1 MHSRKTGD
9 CGSRPF
15 LYFRVRT
22 TVEKRRTLWYYY
34 YKYIFQDGFMNIAI
48 CDDEQA
54 QLDFLCACVKNWGE
68 KRKTACNVSAFQSA
82 NALWME
88 YEKERYDLALLDIQM
103 PGQSGMELA
112 AELRR
117 RNDDIGIIFITGIVD
132 QMAQG
137 YDVDAIHYL
146 LKPVAEPKLF
156 DVLDRAL
163 TRMGTQEKKLLFKG
177 KGDEIVAVPEHEV
190 EYLEARSHDTLLAC
204 TGGDFQLPVS
214 FGEAV
219 STLPSGSFIKCHR
232 SYVVNL
238 RAVRRIGKYEI
249 ALDSGRAIPV
259 SRRLYGDVN
268 RAFIAFYKNG
278 GDRS

>member
-1 MHSRKTGD
+1 
-9 CGSRPF
+9 
-15 LYFRVRT
+15 
-22 TVEKRRTLWYYY
+22 
-34 YKYIFQDGFMNIAI
+34 MNVAI

-54 QLDFLCACVKNWGE
+54 QLDFLCTCVKRWSE
-68 KRKTACNVSAFQSA
+68 KRKIDCSISAFQSA

-112 AELRR
+112 AELRS

-146 LKPVAEPKLF
+146 LKPVEESKLF

-190 EYLEARSHDTLLAC
+190 EYLEARSHDTLLAY

-249 ALDSGRAIPV
+249 ALDSGRVIPV
-259 SRRLYGDVN
+259 SRRIYGDVN

>member
-1 MHSRKTGD
+1 
-9 CGSRPF
+9 
-15 LYFRVRT
+15 
-22 TVEKRRTLWYYY
+22 
-34 YKYIFQDGFMNIAI
+34 MNIAI

-68 KRKTACNVSAFQSA
+68 KRKIDCSVSAFQSA

-88 YEKERYDLALLDIQM
+88 YETERYDLALLDIQM

-117 RNDDIGIIFITGIVD
+117 RNDDIGIIFITGIAD

-156 DVLDRAL
+156 EVLDRAL
-163 TRMGTQEKKLLFKG
+163 ARMGVQEKKLLFKG
-177 KGDEIVAVPEHEV
+177 KGDETVAVPEHEV
-190 EYLEARSHDTLLAC
+190 EYLEARSHDTILAC
-204 TGGDFQLPVS
+204 AGGDFQLPVS

-219 STLPSGSFIKCHR
+219 SALPAGHFIKCHR

-238 RAVRRIGKYEI
+238 RAIRRIGKYEI
-249 ALDSGRAIPV
+249 TLDSGRVIPV

-268 RAFIAFYKNG
+268 KAFITFYKGG

>member
-1 MHSRKTGD
+1 
-9 CGSRPF
+9 
-15 LYFRVRT
+15 
-22 TVEKRRTLWYYY
+22 
-34 YKYIFQDGFMNIAI
+34 MNIAI

-54 QLDFLCACVKNWGE
+54 QLDFLCACVEKWG
-68 KRKTACNVSAFQSA
+68 KKQKIDCNVSAFQSA

-112 AELRR
+112 GELRR
-117 RNDDIGIIFITGIVD
+117 RHDDIGIIFITGIVD

-146 LKPVAEPKLF
+146 LKPVEESKLF
-156 DVLDRAL
+156 EVLDRAL
-163 TRMGTQEKKLLFKG
+163 TRVDAQEKKLLFKG
-177 KGDEIVAVPEHEV
+177 RGDETIAVPEHEV
-190 EYLEARSHDTLLAC
+190 EYLEARAHDTLLVC

-219 STLPSGSFIKCHR
+219 STLPAGRFIKCHR
-232 SYVVNL
+232 SYMVHL
-238 RAVRRIGKYEI
+238 RAVRRIEKYGI
-249 ALDSGRAIPV
+249 TLDSGRVIPV
-259 SRRLYGDVN
+259 SRRMYGDVN
-268 RAFIAFYKNG
+268 RAFITFYKNG